1 MFSFNYI
8 VIDTITLGTMFFA
21 STILISLVITRYATL
36 AKLIRDSR
44 TDIEKGI
51 LKFKN
56 PKEFL
61 FHLSHYKKRLRLLKT
76 TLYLSLWGGV
86 ELCISFL
93 FVLIHYDLMGLIFFG
108 LLVLFILLSLVILV
122 YELTVSF
129 EALSEHLDILKT
141 WTDKF

>member
-61 FHLSHYKKRLRLLKT
+61 FHISHYKKRLRLLKK

-86 ELCISFL
+86 ELCVSFL
-93 FVLIHYDLMGLIFFG
+93 FVLIHYDFIGLIFFG
-108 LLVLFILLSLVILV
+108 LHVLFILLSSVILV

-129 EALSEHLDILKT
+129 EALSEHLEILKSWKT
-141 WTDKF
+141 KF